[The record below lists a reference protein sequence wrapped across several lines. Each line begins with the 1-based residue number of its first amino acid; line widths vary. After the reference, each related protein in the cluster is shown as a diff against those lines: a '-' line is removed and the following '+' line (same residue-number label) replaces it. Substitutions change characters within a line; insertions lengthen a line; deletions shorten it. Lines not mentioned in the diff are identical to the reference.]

1 MLDIALFLIS
11 ILFYGIIYY
20 IVTWFTLNKE
30 EKFMFEGNL
39 KGYRI
44 GQRNEVY
51 PPGIGEGYPG
61 YDYYHA
67 LQMKQTQEAMM
78 RDSHSTVEIIVEIEP
93 APKKG
98 TYIVRNKST
107 YAY

>member
-1 MLDIALFLIS
+1 
-11 ILFYGIIYY
+11 
-20 IVTWFTLNKE
+20 
-30 EKFMFEGNL
+30 MFEGNL

-67 LQMKQTQEAMM
+67 LQMKQTQEKNPELSMGEVGDIMAQRLQSYSWDFVEEMIWYAMDYVDRCN
-78 RDSHSTVEIIVEIEP
+78 RDGKDIPEMLRVVARILEARDEP
-93 APKKG
+93 IG
-98 TYIVRNKST
+98 F
-107 YAY
+107 